1 MRKRLLKVT
10 AAMLLA
16 GCASVSA
23 EQIDHFIMDGQSLS
37 TGHQS
42 WPALST
48 ENVAGNFMLGDQIW
62 SNYGHGND
70 WSLQPLIG
78 GVCNELNYPAHTGS
92 RQAASIAECPL
103 LGAVNHLQLKYGG
116 NKILATSVG
125 VSGAT
130 VEELSKECDY
140 RSYYKNFE
148 TLVKYAKENATRS
161 GYTINCPAIFWMQGE
176 FNYIIKSDPCGLH
189 KGENN
194 TTAKKEYKALML
206 RLKDNMQS
214 HITATYG
221 QSEKPLWV
229 TYQTGA
235 QYTRDKLGIGMA
247 QLEAANEYD
256 DIIMA
261 GPVYQMP
268 DRGGHLDANG
278 YRWYGEILA
287 KAYHQGKSFQPL
299 QPKRITREDG
309 GKKVRVKFLVPVAPL
324 VFDTDILP
332 EINNYGFNVYHNG
345 YGDGARQ
352 TIKSIAIEGDDV
364 VMTFDTPLT
373 GDIYVTYAAQ
383 NATIKTPV
391 AGKNNLSG
399 HGNLRDSDP
408 YKSEL
413 VYIDLDGKEGDRY
426 IYARND
432 DETTLRPDFE
442 PCDASGSPIYG
453 KPYPLYNFA
462 VAFYYKLSRKSDTL
476 EILDENNK
484 PLPSDEREEGTLA
497 TAYVDAAN
505 GSDNNDGTTASTA
518 FATLAKAASSIKFQD
533 ATIRIAGTITVDD
546 EIDLSDQKS
555 LTIEGI
561 GADAA
566 IKGTGKNRL
575 AETEGM
581 SLTVKN
587 LTLSGFHAA
596 ASGGVFLINS
606 GDFTA
611 DKVTFDNNSVSG
623 VLGNLGGA
631 VCVSGGNVTLSYCD
645 FTGNKA
651 YSGGAMAITNGDF
664 IASYC
669 NFDNNMCI
677 VDADVENKSEARG
690 GAIYVCGVKATFNNC
705 SLTANKSVDSGGAV
719 LVKYS
724 HKSNLYLTFNGC
736 AILDNYAGE
745 HSGAVFGWNNVD
757 PDFAFNF
764 VNCTI
769 SGNTAKQC
777 GGVAWMLNNPAN
789 QSLNIYNCTVVNNH
803 SESGSWHTGAFRLFD
818 AKLKT
823 TIVNSI
829 IENNTGGNDHQYS
842 DLHIT
847 GYSTDNAANTVIRH
861 SVIGKFITADKCTL
875 TTLQTDEYSQAGY
888 APHNRAQG
896 EVNFAGLGNLTDNTY
911 YPFASEKAKGIG
923 MGDDNLLYSKFNV
936 TTDQLGNIRKNNT
949 IGSIDNIAGTTA
961 LNDIETDTM
970 PTIKRSGNTIHI
982 SSSQSDTIA
991 TCELYTSSGLKVKAK
1006 TISLPT
1012 QISIDNLTAGIYLL
1026 RVMTDNGK
1034 TVIKLTK

>member
-1 MRKRLLKVT
+1 MRTRLFNVT
-10 AAMLLA
+10 AAMLIA
-16 GCASVSA
+16 GYAGMSA
-23 EQIDHFIMDGQSLS
+23 EQIDHFIMNGQSLS

-42 WPALST
+42 WPPLST
-48 ENVAGNFMLGDQIW
+48 ENVEGNFMLGDQIW
-62 SNYGHGND
+62 SNYGHGNSWD
-70 WSLQPLIG
+70 LQPLVG
-78 GVCNELNYPAHTGS
+78 AVCNELNYPAHKGS
-92 RQAASIAECPL
+92 REAAAIAECPL

-140 RSYYKNFE
+140 RSYYKNFD

-176 FNYIIKSDPCGLH
+176 FNYIIKGDPCGLH

-206 RLKDNMQS
+206 QLKDNMQN
-214 HITATYG
+214 HITTTYG

-299 QPKRITREDG
+299 QPKKITREDG
-309 GKKVRVKFLVPVAPL
+309 GKTVRVKFLVPVAPL

-352 TIKSIAIEGDDV
+352 TIKSISIDGDDV
-364 VMTFDTPLT
+364 VMTFDQALT

-383 NATIKTPV
+383 AATMKNPV

-413 VYIDLDGKEGDRY
+413 VYIDLDGKEGDSY
-426 IYARND
+426 VFERNA
-432 DETTLRPDFE
+432 DESTLRPDFE
-442 PCDASGSPIYG
+442 PCDADG

-462 VAFYYKLSRKSDTL
+462 VAFYYKLPKKTDTL

-484 PLPSDEREEGTLA
+484 PLPSAEREEGQLA

-505 GSDNNDGTTASTA
+505 GSDTNDGASAGTA
-518 FATLAKAASSIKFQD
+518 FATLAKAAASIKFQD
-533 ATIRIAGTITVDD
+533 ATIRIAGIVTVDD

-561 GADAA
+561 SADAA
-566 IKGTGKNRL
+566 IVGTGKNRL

-581 SLTVKN
+581 SLTVNN
-587 LTLSGFHAA
+587 LTFSDFSAA
-596 ASGGVFLINS
+596 ASGGVFMLNS
-606 GDFTA
+606 GNFTA
-611 DKVTFDNNSVSG
+611 DNVTFTGNTLSG
-623 VLGNLGGA
+623 ALGSLGGT
-631 VCVSGGNVTLSYCD
+631 VCVNGGNVTLSACD

-651 YSGGAMAITNGDF
+651 YSGGALAVSNGDL
-664 IASYC
+664 IADNC
-669 NFDNNMCI
+669 NFNDNECI
-677 VDADVENKSEARG
+677 VAVGVDNKSEARG

-705 SLTANKSVDSGGAV
+705 RLSGNKSVDSGGAV
-719 LVKYS
+719 VVKYS
-724 HKSNLYLTFNGC
+724 HKSDLYLTFNGC
-736 AILDNYAGE
+736 AILDNYGGE

-757 PDFAFNF
+757 PGFAFNF
-764 VNCTI
+764 INCTI
-769 SGNTAKQC
+769 AGNTAKQC
-777 GGVAWMLNNPAN
+777 GGVAWMLNNPSN
-789 QSLNIYNCTVVNNH
+789 QSLNVYNCTVVNNH
-803 SESGSWHTGAFRLFD
+803 SESGSWHAGAFRLFD

-829 IENNTGGNDHQYS
+829 IENNTGAGDYQYS

-847 GYSTDNAANTVIRH
+847 GYADDNATNTVIKH
-861 SVIGKFITADKCTL
+861 SIIGKFITADKCTL
-875 TTLQTDEYSQAGY
+875 TTLQTDEYSQVGH
-888 APHNRAQG
+888 APYSRAQG
-896 EVNFAGLGNLTDNTY
+896 TVNFAELGTFTDNTY
-911 YPFASEKAKGIG
+911 YPFASETAKGIG
-923 MGDDNLLYSKFNV
+923 MGDDSLLAAKFSV
-936 TTDQLGNIRKNNT
+936 TTDQLGNTRRNNT
-949 IGSIDNIAGTTA
+949 VGAIDNLSGSSSIECIGSDVPLTVT
-961 LNDIETDTM
+961 
-970 PTIKRSGNTIHI
+970 RSGDVFILN
-982 SSSQSDTIA
+982 SA
-991 TCELYTSSGLKVKAK
+991 TADHAICELYTSSGKRIMAAATSIPG
-1006 TISLPT
+1006 TINTAAFPT
-1012 QISIDNLTAGIYLL
+1012 GVYIL
-1026 RVMTDNGK
+1026 RIIADNGT
-1034 TVIKLTK
+1034 TVVKFIK